1 MKRTIY
7 PAIKATLALPISLM
21 VTALGTVGVTQQA
34 QAFNLFGDRTTFQN
48 QLDSFIV
55 DDYEN
60 PGYLKGDY
68 GDYPETDY
76 HSDASMNSVLGETQY
91 KATGWTFDGS
101 HVIYEPFG
109 NNQHGYCAG
118 CNGSFLLDFTQTSV
132 GSTRGVFGAAFDLLV
147 GTNYFAH
154 VIFGDNSQQDFSLA
168 SVGTGFWGITSDQK
182 IKSIHL
188 GLQGGGTTQNGY
200 ITIDNLT
207 IGSNVNPESVPEPS
221 SVLGVLALGALGV
234 ASVHKRKKAQVS

>member
-34 QAFNLFGDRTTFQN
+34 QAFNLFGDRTTFQS
-48 QLDSFIV
+48 QLDTFIV

-60 PGYLKGDY
+60 PGYLNGDY
-68 GDYPETDY
+68 GDYRYVDY
-76 HSDASMNSVLGETQY
+76 HSDASMNNVLGETRYQT
-91 KATGWTFDGS
+91 TGFTQG
-101 HVIYEPFG
+101 HVIYGLFG

-132 GSTRGVFGAAFDLLV
+132 GSTLGVFGAAFDLLV
-147 GTNYFAH
+147 GTDYFAH

>member
-1 MKRTIY
+1 MNRTIY

-34 QAFNLFGDRTTFQN
+34 QAFNLFGDRTIFQN
-48 QLDSFIV
+48 QLDTFIV
-55 DDYEN
+55 DDYSN
-60 PGYLKGDY
+60 PGYLTGDVIN
-68 GDYPETDY
+68 DPDFDIL
-76 HSDASMNSVLGETQY
+76 SNAQMSSVIGETQY
-91 KATGWTFDGS
+91 VSTGFTDWNLIVGQ
-101 HVIYEPFG
+101 P
-109 NNQHGYCAG
+109 NNPQYCAG

-132 GSTRGVFGAAFDLLV
+132 GSTFGVFGAAFDITV

-154 VIFGDNSQQDFSLA
+154 VVFSDNSQQDFSLA

-188 GLQGGGTTQNGY
+188 GLLGGGTTQDGY

-234 ASVHKRKKAQVS
+234 ATAHKRKKAQVS